1 MGTCDS
7 KTSESTSPPE
17 VVKAEPTLADKG
29 SHASLQSVSQ
39 RSIQRMG
46 WRKDQ
51 PDHRDHHVTFKDVE
65 PPQGTRKRM
74 SASGEKEVVDLRP
87 DEDFPVFNQGN
98 LGSCTANALAAAF
111 HFTVHK
117 MTVEDHADFRDFTP
131 SRLFIYYNERYVEGF
146 VRWDIGGMLRDGI
159 KTMAR
164 VGVCPEKVWT
174 YENIGEKF
182 KQEPDWF
189 CYELAKTCEQCR
201 LARNLK
207 NKFHRGY
214 PPGTQESVEP
224 AGKIPPLTQEL
235 TQMKMCIANGYPFVF
250 GFSVF
255 PSFQTK
261 EVASTGKTLALIGI
275 APRAVGATRHGDWRA
290 ARGLWGDK
298 GYFYMPYAYICN
310 PDLANDFWSIE
321 WVKSFDN
328 AGPNIM

>member
-1 MGTCDS
+1 
-7 KTSESTSPPE
+7 
-17 VVKAEPTLADKG
+17 
-29 SHASLQSVSQ
+29 
-39 RSIQRMG
+39 
-46 WRKDQ
+46 
-51 PDHRDHHVTFKDVE
+51 
-65 PPQGTRKRM
+65 
-74 SASGEKEVVDLRP
+74 
-87 DEDFPVFNQGN
+87 
-98 LGSCTANALAAAF
+98 
-111 HFTVHK
+111 

-174 YENIGEKF
+174 YENISEKF

-189 CYELAKTCEQCR
+189 CYELAKKCKIVGY
-201 LARNLK
+201 AR
-207 NKFHRGY
+207 
-214 PPGTQESVEP
+214 V
-224 AGKIPPLTQEL
+224 AQEL

-261 EVASTGKTLALIGI
+261 EVASTGKMVMPL
-275 APRAVGATRHGDWRA
+275 PDEEE
-290 ARGLWGDK
+290 RGGH
-298 GYFYMPYAYICN
+298 AYICN

-328 AGPNIM
+328 AGLLKETAEQAEPQ

>member
-1 MGTCDS
+1 LHLRCAPALKMGTCDS

-29 SHASLQSVSQ
+29 SHASLQSISQ

-111 HFTVHK
+111 HFAVHK

-189 CYELAKTCEQCR
+189 CYELAKKCKIVGY
-201 LARNLK
+201 AR
-207 NKFHRGY
+207 
-214 PPGTQESVEP
+214 V
-224 AGKIPPLTQEL
+224 AQEL

-261 EVASTGKTLALIGI
+261 EVASTGKMVMPLPDEEERGGHAVC
-275 APRAVGATRHGDWRA
+275 AVGYDDFQECFIVRNSWGDQ
-290 ARGLWGDK
+290 WGDK